1 MEIDGIMARL
11 TNLLSASEGAAIPG
25 TIISYGASG
34 VPSGYLSCNGTAVS
48 RTTYSA
54 LFAAIGTTYGGGDGS
69 STFNVPDLRGEF
81 LRGWDN
87 SRGVDSGRGIGS
99 SQSHQAP
106 SHGHSTGN
114 FMDFD
119 FGSTGT
125 HNGPHFTSANGRG
138 SRTTGGPDSGTWG
151 TANGSETRPRN
162 IAVHYCIKF

>member
-1 MEIDGIMARL
+1 MARL

-25 TIISYGASG
+25 TIIAYGASG
-34 VPSGYLSCNGTAVS
+34 VPSGYLSCNGAQVS

-54 LFAAIGTTYGGGDGS
+54 LFAAIGTTYGAGNGS
-69 STFNVPDLRGEF
+69 TTFTLPDLRGEF

-87 SRGVDSGRGIGS
+87 SRGIDSGRGIGS
-99 SQSHQAP
+99 SQGHQAAE
-106 SHGHSTGN
+106 HTHNTGN

-138 SRTTGGPDSGTWG
+138 SRNTGGASTGHGTS
-151 TANGSETRPRN
+151 NSSENRPRN